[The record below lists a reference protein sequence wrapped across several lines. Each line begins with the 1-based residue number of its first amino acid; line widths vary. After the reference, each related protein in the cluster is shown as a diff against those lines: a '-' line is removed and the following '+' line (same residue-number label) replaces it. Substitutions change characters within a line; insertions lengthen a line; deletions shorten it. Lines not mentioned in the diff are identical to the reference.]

1 MALDQRGQGSTP
13 AAGVTAPTRARM
25 QRCPTRSVHPSPAR
39 GGAILPHQGHKGQ
52 RPCRR
57 SRIRRGVHSF
67 RQPAA
72 GGHRGTAGGSWRW
85 AHGQRGVRRGC
96 RPRRAL
102 AGCGWMAPRRLQDRT
117 TGGDHRQSDRGTT
130 PPRRP
135 PALAHLH
142 LRPFSGI
149 VTRTL
154 GACSRPCA
162 AMRRGAHAALIRA
175 LTTGDIPPQGLQVAW
190 VIRPVVAPCRFTH
203 ATRRRTPVRRA
214 VGGSI

>member
-1 MALDQRGQGSTP
+1 MLDTISYYVEISGLKTCGCRASGWDAPGHASRMALDQRGQGSTP

-102 AGCGWMAPRRLQDRT
+102 AAAGWRQGGCRTVPRANPAT
-117 TGGDHRQSDRGTT
+117 TSFPPVGT
-130 PPRRP
+130 
-135 PALAHLH
+135 
-142 LRPFSGI
+142 
-149 VTRTL
+149 
-154 GACSRPCA
+154 
-162 AMRRGAHAALIRA
+162 
-175 LTTGDIPPQGLQVAW
+175 
-190 VIRPVVAPCRFTH
+190 
-203 ATRRRTPVRRA
+203 
-214 VGGSI
+214 

>member
-1 MALDQRGQGSTP
+1 MCRRHHGSLVPPVGGPKQAAATRRAAAGQRDAQATAGSRCRASGWDAPGHASRMALDQRGQGSTP
-13 AAGVTAPTRARM
+13 AVGVTAPTRARM
-25 QRCPTRSVHPSPAR
+25 QRCPTRRVHPSPAR

-102 AGCGWMAPRRLQDRT
+102 AAAGWRQGGCRTVPRGGTIGNLTAAQRHLDALLPWRTCICAPSPL
-117 TGGDHRQSDRGTT
+117 
-130 PPRRP
+130 
-135 PALAHLH
+135 L
-142 LRPFSGI
+142 
-149 VTRTL
+149 
-154 GACSRPCA
+154 
-162 AMRRGAHAALIRA
+162 
-175 LTTGDIPPQGLQVAW
+175 
-190 VIRPVVAPCRFTH
+190 
-203 ATRRRTPVRRA
+203 
-214 VGGSI
+214 